1 MSAALSFL
9 AIGLLLII
17 LLIFLLIRS
26 TGSGRSLSQST
37 EDQEALANFQVEP
50 FPQELVGR
58 IFGTE
63 DWNYVSVHESERIQR
78 LFREE
83 RKKLAISWLR
93 GTRDQAKA
101 LMRFHKV
108 HAAKSAELEPVSE
121 IRLAFDYFLFRL
133 SCGFL
138 AGLIWLHGPSDA
150 KRLVGFASGFSDRLR
165 SLASALL
172 AAEQPAEG
180 ANNFQ
185 PRLTSG

>member
-1 MSAALSFL
+1 MSAALPFL

-26 TGSGRSLSQST
+26 KGSGRSLSQSA
-37 EDQEALANFQVEP
+37 EDQETLTDFQLEP
-50 FPQELVGR
+50 FPQELVER
-58 IFGTE
+58 IFGSQ
-63 DWNYVSVHESERIQR
+63 DWDYVRVYESERIQC

-93 GTRDQAKA
+93 GTRVQAKA

-108 HAAKSAELEPVSE
+108 HAAKSVELEPVSE

-133 SCGFL
+133 SCGLL
-138 AGLIWLHGPSDA
+138 AGLIWLRGPIDA

-180 ANNFQ
+180 ANNFR

>member
-1 MSAALSFL
+1 MSAALPFL

-17 LLIFLLIRS
+17 LLIFLIIRS
-26 TGSGRSLSQST
+26 KGSGRPLSEST
-37 EDQEALANFQVEP
+37 EDHEALADFQVEP

-58 IFGTE
+58 IFGTG
-63 DWNYVSVHESERIQR
+63 DWNYVSTHESERIQQ
-78 LFREE
+78 LFRGE

-93 GTRDQAKA
+93 RTRDQANA
-101 LMRFHKV
+101 LMTFHKV
-108 HAAKSAELEPVSE
+108 HAAKSTQLEPVSE
-121 IRLAFDYFLFRL
+121 IKLAFDYFLFRL

-138 AGLIWLHGPSDA
+138 AGLIWLHGPMDA

-165 SLASALL
+165 SLAFAIL

-180 ANNFQ
+180 ANNSR

>member
-1 MSAALSFL
+1 MSAALPFL

-26 TGSGRSLSQST
+26 KGSGRSLSEST
-37 EDQEALANFQVEP
+37 EDHEALADFQVEP

-83 RKKLAISWLR
+83 RKKLAILWLR
-93 GTRDQAKA
+93 GTRDQARA

-108 HAAKSAELEPVSE
+108 HAAKSTGLEPVSE
-121 IRLAFDYFLFRL
+121 VKLAFDYFLFQL
-133 SCGFL
+133 SCEFL
-138 AGLIWLHGPSDA
+138 AGLIWLYGPTHA
-150 KRLVGFASGFSDRLR
+150 RRLVGFASGFSDRLR
-165 SLASALL
+165 SLAFAIL
-172 AAEQPAEG
+172 AVEQPTES
-180 ANNFQ
+180 ANSFR